1 MKRHRSLDDKTQ
13 FHFAMSASGE
23 GVTAP
28 DAHNETIQQ
37 KFKTTQKRKKKK
49 MLTGNFQVIYSR
61 FSNAENECSH
71 VAPLPRVT

>member
-49 MLTGNFQVIYSR
+49 DADREFP
-61 FSNAENECSH
+61 SH
-71 VAPLPRVT
+71 LLPV